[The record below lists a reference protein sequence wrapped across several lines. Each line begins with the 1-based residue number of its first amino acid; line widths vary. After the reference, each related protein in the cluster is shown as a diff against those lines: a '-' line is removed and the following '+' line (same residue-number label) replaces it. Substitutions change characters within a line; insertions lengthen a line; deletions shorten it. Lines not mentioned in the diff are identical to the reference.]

1 MSGITRIQ
9 KIKVYFVNTGLEQTF
24 ILIHPLNIFFY
35 NNKKVL
41 Q

>member
-9 KIKVYFVNTGLEQTF
+9 KVKVYFVNTGT
-24 ILIHPLNIFFY
+24 NIYFNTPFKHFFY